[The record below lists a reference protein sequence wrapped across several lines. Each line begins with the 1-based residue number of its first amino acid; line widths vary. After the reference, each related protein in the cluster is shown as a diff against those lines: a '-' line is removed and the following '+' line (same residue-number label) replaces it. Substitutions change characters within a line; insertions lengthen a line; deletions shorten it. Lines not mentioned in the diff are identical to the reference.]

1 MQCAGLAITTQSGQ
15 HRKENPMQLQND
27 YFASYRSL
35 KLTRDA
41 HCVLVVEFHTKGGP
55 FRFTGDLRVAQGK
68 PFLIS
73 WSAVDAD
80 GDALTYMVMASLDGG
95 RSWNLLQLSTRNTS
109 VTVPTK
115 VFARRVL
122 PGGGGV
128 ATFLATVRVFKGL
141 SNRS

>member
-1 MQCAGLAITTQSGQ
+1 
-15 HRKENPMQLQND
+15 MQLQND

-41 HCVLVVEFHTKGGP
+41 HGVLVVEFHTKGGP

-80 GDALTYMVMASLDGG
+80 GDALTYMVMASLAGG

-115 VFARRVL
+115 VFARDSKKLLRV
-122 PGGGGV
+122 V
-128 ATFLATVRVFKGL
+128 ATDGVNTAEAL
-141 SNRS
+141 SGPVTIEGGKD

>member
-1 MQCAGLAITTQSGQ
+1 
-15 HRKENPMQLQND
+15 
-27 YFASYRSL
+27 
-35 KLTRDA
+35 
-41 HCVLVVEFHTKGGP
+41 VLVVEFHTKGGP

-80 GDALTYMVMASLDGG
+80 GDALTYMVMASLAGG

-115 VFARRVL
+115 VFARDSKILLRV
-122 PGGGGV
+122 V
-128 ATFLATVRVFKGL
+128 ATDGVNTAEAL
-141 SNRS
+141 SGPVTIEGGKY

>member
-1 MQCAGLAITTQSGQ
+1 
-15 HRKENPMQLQND
+15 MQLQND

-41 HCVLVVEFHTKGGP
+41 HGVLVVEFHTKGGP

-95 RSWNLLQLSTRNTS
+95 RSWSSRPETPRSQCQPRS
-109 VTVPTK
+109 
-115 VFARRVL
+115 L
-122 PGGGGV
+122 PEIP
-128 ATFLATVRVFKGL
+128 KNYSGL
-141 SNRS
+141 SPQMA